1 MTPHRILW
9 RAATPEQLM
18 GLTRPD
24 RGPRHLLAWT
34 LRRLARFLARTARGL
49 APTPPPARRR
59 DRPPPDDLPLVE
71 YHGQAGAPEGALY
84 VNGQF
89 IGRLDVDRL

>member
-18 GLTRPD
+18 GLARPD
-24 RGPRHLLAWT
+24 QGPRRLLAWT
-34 LRRLARFLARTARGL
+34 LRRLAWALARTARWL
-49 APTPPPARRR
+49 APQHPPVRQLE
-59 DRPPPDDLPLVE
+59 RPPPDDLPLVE